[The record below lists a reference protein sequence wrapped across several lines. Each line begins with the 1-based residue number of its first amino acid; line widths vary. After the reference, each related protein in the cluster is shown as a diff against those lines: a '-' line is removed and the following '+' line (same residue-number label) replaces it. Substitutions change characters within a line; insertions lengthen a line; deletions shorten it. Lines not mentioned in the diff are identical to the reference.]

1 MLIQLLITITA
12 GVGTAIS
19 LSKISLRIGM
29 IGAAFNIISGLMI
42 NFVGVMTF
50 KAADYSLKTM
60 IEFNEFLIRYR

>member
-1 MLIQLLITITA
+1 MLIQLVITIVA

-29 IGAAFNIISGLMI
+29 IGAFFNIISGLII

-50 KAADYSLKTM
+50 RAADYSLKAM